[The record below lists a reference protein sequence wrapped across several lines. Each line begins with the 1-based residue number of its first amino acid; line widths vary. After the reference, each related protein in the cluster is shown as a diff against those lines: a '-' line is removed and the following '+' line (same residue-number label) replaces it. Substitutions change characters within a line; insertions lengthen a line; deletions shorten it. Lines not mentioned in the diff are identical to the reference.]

1 MAVALY
7 REFTL
12 RNGGVWSAVV
22 AFVRANAPAFAGRGE
37 PLRVIVTAEERQ
49 RNVQQN
55 KFYWGA
61 VLKSISDQAWVEGR
75 QFDKDAWHEYF
86 ARKFGV
92 CDELVLPD
100 GEIITRRK
108 STTQMSVGEFSSYLD
123 SIQSYAAAE
132 LGVQFDA

>member
-1 MAVALY
+1 MSAALY

-22 AFVRANAPAFAGRGE
+22 AFVRANAPSFAGKGE

-55 KFYWGA
+55 RFYWGA
-61 VLKSISDQAWVEGR
+61 VLKQISEAAWVDGK
-75 QFDKDAWHEYF
+75 QYDKDTWHEYF

-92 CDELVLPD
+92 LDELILPD

-108 STTQMSVGEFSSYLD
+108 STTQMSVGEFSTYLND
-123 SIQSYAAAE
+123 VQAYAAE
-132 LGVQFDA
+132 TLGVQFE